1 MMLKS
6 VAAYIRR
13 DMNASQDDVAS
24 GLSLGVLII
33 GSLYWDCKRSE
44 RVEWRRKR
52 LDLDRKC
59 CVRAPIRYGRCSST
73 RGDTYTMVFSP
84 SLDKAH
90 YGHGIAIRCKSQDI
104 VQEAECLWAAESNGK
119 GGVSAPWGCVGL
131 LPNPDSTRLPSEQ
144 CKRWSELIRGCGE
157 RRSNYRELAKVSAGV
172 NENGFLTIPWPKLA
186 NGSTLA
192 FDALLATATK
202 PTSHD
207 PQPSEIASRWK
218 TPRGKEHVYY
228 FYKNRKNGIET
239 SQDVKIGCLL
249 AESGSAR

>member
-1 MMLKS
+1 MLEF

-24 GLSLGVLII
+24 GFSLGVLII
-33 GSLYWDCKRSE
+33 GSLYWDCKRPE

-59 CVRAPIRYGRCSST
+59 CVRAPIRYGRRSST

-84 SLDKAH
+84 SLDEDD
-90 YGHGIAIRCKSQDI
+90 YGQAIAIRCKSKDI

-131 LPNPDSTRLPSEQ
+131 LPNPDATRLPSEQ
-144 CKRWSELIRGCGE
+144 CKRWSEFVKECGE
-157 RRSNYRELAKVSAGV
+157 RRSNYGELAKVNAGV
-172 NENGFLTIPWPKLA
+172 SEDGFLTIPWPKLA
-186 NGSTLA
+186 NNGSTLA

-202 PTSHD
+202 PKPNRLLS
-207 PQPSEIASRWK
+207 PKEIAESWR
-218 TPRGKEHVYY
+218 TPKGREYDYY
-228 FYKNRKNGIET
+228 FHKNRENGIKT
-239 SQDVKIGCLL
+239 SQDDKIARLL
-249 AESGSAR
+249 AHSGPA